1 MEALLAGVAG
11 ALISLTAVL
20 LGARLNARRE
30 HRQWQRD
37 QKLRAATEF
46 LTTTH
51 HLLWLY
57 RTSGKA
63 NLDQVERRSWR
74 NRMQLARS
82 TLYLLCRP
90 VVVDLADRLARR
102 LQQTTPD
109 KDARFN
115 AETDE
120 LFLAIRE
127 QFRLELTE

>member
-11 ALISLTAVL
+11 ALISLAAVL

-30 HRQWQRD
+30 HQQWQRD

-63 NLDQVERRSWR
+63 SLDQVERRSWR

-82 TLYLLCRP
+82 ALYLLCQP
-90 VVVDLADRLARR
+90 AVVDLADQFAQR

-109 KDARFN
+109 ADANFNKD
-115 AETDE
+115 TDE
-120 LFLAIRE
+120 LFLALRE
-127 QFRLELTE
+127 QFRLELG